1 MVIGVGDT
9 LEPAEAAVGLAAT
22 YPRSITA
29 AVGVHPHDAQALT
42 EAMWTRLAEL
52 AARPEVSCVGE
63 IGLDYHYDHSPR
75 AQQREVFAR
84 FIGLARSLRK
94 PIVVHTRSA
103 PEDTLELL
111 ASEGARDVGG
121 IIHCFSEDLPFAKKA
136 VDMDFDVSFSGI
148 VTFKNAKSVH
158 ETAKEI
164 PLERVLVETDSP
176 YLAPIPFRGKPCEP
190 AFVVHTAQK
199 IADLRGISLDVLA
212 TATVQNTER
221 RLRRTFDPTATFG
234 AHGQQGAS

>member
-1 MVIGVGDT
+1 
-9 LEPAEAAVGLAAT
+9 
-22 YPRSITA
+22 
-29 AVGVHPHDAQALT
+29 
-42 EAMWTRLAEL
+42 
-52 AARPEVSCVGE
+52 
-63 IGLDYHYDHSPR
+63 
-75 AQQREVFAR
+75 
-84 FIGLARSLRK
+84 
-94 PIVVHTRSA
+94 
-103 PEDTLELL
+103 
-111 ASEGARDVGG
+111 
-121 IIHCFSEDLPFAKKA
+121 
-136 VDMDFDVSFSGI
+136 MDFDVSFSGI